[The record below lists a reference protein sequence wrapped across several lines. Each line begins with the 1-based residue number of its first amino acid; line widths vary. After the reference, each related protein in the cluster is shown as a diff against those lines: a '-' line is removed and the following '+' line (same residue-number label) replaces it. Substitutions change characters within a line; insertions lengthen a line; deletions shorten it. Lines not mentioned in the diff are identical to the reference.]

1 MFLNRGNT
9 VIALLI
15 LDFTS
20 ASDPSCSSM
29 MLSSCVEVSTSPKA
43 SLPRLTELVFPMLYL
58 RILLL
63 SFCML
68 RSTAAET
75 AATLTVFT
83 CICSCVWDRTARSS
97 TKSKSSCRMSAV
109 HCISCFPLRCRDLH
123 NSNRPPFIV

>member
-1 MFLNRGNT
+1 MFLNRGNA
-9 VIALLI
+9 VIALPI

-43 SLPRLTELVFPMLYL
+43 SLPRVIGLVFPMLYL

-63 SFCML
+63 SFCIL
-68 RSTAAET
+68 RST

-83 CICSCVWDRTARSS
+83 RICSCVWDRTARSS
-97 TKSKSSCRMSAV
+97 TKSKSSCCMSAV

-123 NSNRPPFIV
+123 NSNRPPFTV